1 MRILYVFP
9 HPDDESFGPGPAI
22 YQQQRSGHAVSILT
36 LTRGEATRQRER
48 YGYSRSE
55 MADVRSA
62 ELRAACAELGV
73 EDLRVLDFPDDGL
86 AELDPRELEGAV
98 ARALRRVRPHV
109 VVTYA
114 VHGIS
119 GFADHLVSHAV
130 VKRTYC
136 VLREEL
142 SSLRRLALFTVSEE
156 QVSAQEQSESIPLTP
171 SSPEEIDCRISVDAE
186 AEAAG
191 NRALDRYETYQA
203 IIDETGIRDSLST
216 DVCFE
221 CFQEQH
227 SPALGAL
234 TEGLEV
240 ATSP

>member
-191 NRALDRYETYQA
+191 NRALDRYETYQT

>member
-22 YQQQRSGHAVSILT
+22 YQQQRSGHAVSVLT

-55 MADVRSA
+55 MADIRSA

-73 EDLRVLDFPDDGL
+73 EDVRILDFPDDGL
-86 AELDPRELEGAV
+86 AELDPRAIEEAV
-98 ARALRRVRPHV
+98 ERTVRTVRPHV

-136 VLREEL
+136 VLREKL
-142 SSLRRLALFTVSEE
+142 SALRRLALFTVSEE
-156 QVSAQEQSESIPLTP
+156 YVSAQGPSDSIPLTA
-171 SSPEEIDCRISVDAE
+171 SPAEAIDCRISVDAE

-203 IIDETGIRDSLST
+203 IIDETGIRDSLSR

-227 SPALGAL
+227 SPPLGAL
-234 TEGLEV
+234 SEGLEV
-240 ATSP
+240 ATPP